1 MTECCSSLSPLSV
14 NFKMLAVKKI
24 KQSIPAYMK
33 RIRHPSVYQSP
44 QFSTTQATHILSIF
58 RNEIQDYSILCVF
71 LIVVIKFL
79 IVCLSSFAKQR
90 AKLLQTL
97 LWSQL
102 TKAVHCLAPGFFLMS
117 ICSSSSATSIIV
129 FNARFFSFSRS
140 SSACNSCSLASSAS
154 TVSFFSGFL
163 VSSDIGI

>member
-1 MTECCSSLSPLSV
+1 MAFSMRWDCPKRSCGDRSSSSTGEMPS
-14 NFKMLAVKKI
+14 LA
-24 KQSIPAYMK
+24 P
-33 RIRHPSVYQSP
+33 
-44 QFSTTQATHILSIF
+44 THILSIF

-129 FNARFFSFSRS
+129 FSARFFSFSRS

>member
-1 MTECCSSLSPLSV
+1 MRSLIVVDINYFRYSTAS
-14 NFKMLAVKKI
+14 I

-58 RNEIQDYSILCVF
+58 RNDIQDYSILCVF

-79 IVCLSSFAKQR
+79 IVCLSSFAR
-90 AKLLQTL
+90 
-97 LWSQL
+97 
-102 TKAVHCLAPGFFLMS
+102 CLAPGIFLMS

-129 FNARFFSFSRS
+129 FSARFFSFSRS
-140 SSACNSCSLASSAS
+140 SSACNSCRLASSAS

-163 VSSDIGI
+163 VISDIGI